1 MRILEILLPK
11 SIRDKD
17 LSPHTVNKIDAI
29 QKRMT
34 SYVDKLCS
42 PHLSP
47 AGREF
52 LKLKL
57 KDDYD
62 KLKDVLSQA
71 KEVVESEEVPVP
83 ISPLKYEVYDRKTGL
98 RVSGPYSSKNRA
110 RRVVDKK
117 DNEYGAYRYGVR
129 PAPLT
134 EAVHKLPLTTEDFD
148 LVKDLMSKPIPAAV
162 APIYIQEIIED
173 DEFSDQLRSIED
185 TDPGRD
191 VRLLVVEWFRRVMP
205 DQMYRFSEEERDKS
219 HRDGTLSPIHGYD
232 PRMYRSDNSP
242 ITGNAFGKL

>member
-17 LSPHTVNKIDAI
+17 LSPHTVNRIDAI
-29 QKRMT
+29 QQRMT
-34 SYVDKLCS
+34 GYVDKLCS

-71 KEVVESEEVPVP
+71 KEVVENNGK
-83 ISPLKYEVYDRKTGL
+83 L
-98 RVSGPYSSKNRA
+98 A
-110 RRVVDKK
+110 
-117 DNEYGAYRYGVR
+117 
-129 PAPLT
+129 

-148 LVKDLMSKPIPAAV
+148 LVKELMSRPIPAAV

-185 TDPGRD
+185 TDPGMD
-191 VRLLVVEWFRRVMP
+191 VRPLVVEWFKRVMP
-205 DQMYRFSEEERDKS
+205 DQMHRFSEEERDKP

-232 PRMYRSDNSP
+232 PHMYKGANP
-242 ITGNAFGKL
+242 AITGDAFGRL